1 MAEAHAT
8 DEWPISS
15 ARATHDGAPVAVAQP
30 QSTAARAA
38 AAANFVQNFD
48 FEIRMLVDPVGPP
61 EDGPFDAAFAPW
73 PLRFYCFKDGV
84 LRYKAQPRNC
94 TFDIAELRA
103 RALALAAE

>member
-1 MAEAHAT
+1 MAEAHAA

-15 ARATHDGAPVAVAQP
+15 ARATRDGAPVEVAQAR
-30 QSTAARAA
+30 STAARVA

-73 PLRFYCFKDGV
+73 PLRFYVFKNGV

-94 TFDIAELRA
+94 TFDVAELRA